1 VTPATS
7 AGWRSSPICRVEASV
22 AAPLAALERAHAGE
36 ATRFALFTGH
46 LSAANPGLYR
56 RLGYEEVDRRPLSDR
71 VVEVHLAKPVSMIGE
86 TGRPDVGGGR

>member
-1 VTPATS
+1 
-7 AGWRSSPICRVEASV
+7 
-22 AAPLAALERAHAGE
+22 LERAHAGE